1 MKKALLSV
9 AIVLALAVAVQAH
22 PVLVEPTSLL
32 TATPGEIFV
41 VHGIALNAPA
51 SDRVEGVNFEIYFDP
66 TLVQVLGWNE
76 GDFIAQQDPEMPW
89 GFTTVDNSLGIV
101 SLTLVRLG
109 SKYSTGSGTGASV
122 TFQYLGGGQAV
133 MNYYLAFASSLMEV
147 GISGEDWG
155 EIVVGSEAIIP
166 EPMTLALV
174 GVALTALGVVARRR
188 S

>member
-22 PVLVEPTSLL
+22 PVAVEPTSLL
-32 TATPGEIFV
+32 TATPGEVFV

-76 GDFIAQQDPEMPW
+76 GDFMAQQHPEMPW

-109 SKYSTGSGTGASV
+109 SKYSSGSGTGASV

-133 MNYYLAFASSLMEV
+133 MNYYLAFATQE
-147 GISGEDWG
+147 GEISGEEYG